1 MEKKRVTTTLP
12 SDLFLEI
19 KLQAVKEGRPLSE
32 LLEEL
37 IRKYLSEKA

>member
-12 SDLFLEI
+12 SDLFREI

-37 IRKYLSEKA
+37 IRKYLSEKP